1 MLARY
6 HLDVAFIG
14 IDGLTLTHGCTTH
27 EEMEAQTD
35 RAFLDRSRRVVVVAD
50 SSKLGRSAFAHI
62 CDVSEI
68 NDLITDEQADSEL
81 LAGLRDAGVTVTTC

>member
-1 MLARY
+1 
-6 HLDVAFIG
+6 
-14 IDGLTLTHGCTTH
+14 
-27 EEMEAQTD
+27 
-35 RAFLDRSRRVVVVAD
+35 VAD

-81 LAGLRDAGVTVTTC
+81 LAGLRDVGVTVTTC